1 MKLDIIG
8 SVASGKTYLA
18 AYLSKKYNVP
28 YYEKDNIVWERTEN
42 GDKKRSNEARDKI
55 FMDILSQDNWIVEG
69 SPRKCL
75 NESFETCDFIIFLDV
90 KTSVRLRR
98 VFNRWVKQRMGKERY
113 NTKPT
118 LSFLMWNIKWVL
130 EFDRDKKKLLEKF
143 EHYGEKLKVVHSNE
157 EAIDLIERIQEDI
170 G

>member
-8 SVASGKTYLA
+8 SVASGKTTLA
-18 AYLSKKYNVP
+18 ADLSKKTNVP

-42 GDKKRSNEARDKI
+42 GDKKRTDEDRDKL
-55 FMDILSQDNWIVEG
+55 FMEILSQDNWIVEG

-98 VFNRWVKQRMGKERY
+98 VLNRWIKQRMGKERY

-118 LSFLMWNIKWVL
+118 LSFLKWNIKWVL
-130 EFDRDKKKLLEKF
+130 EFDKEKKQLLDKLER
-143 EHYGEKLKVVHSNE
+143 YREKLKVIHSNE
-157 EAIDLIERIQEDI
+157 EAMKFVKSIYYTKL
-170 G
+170 